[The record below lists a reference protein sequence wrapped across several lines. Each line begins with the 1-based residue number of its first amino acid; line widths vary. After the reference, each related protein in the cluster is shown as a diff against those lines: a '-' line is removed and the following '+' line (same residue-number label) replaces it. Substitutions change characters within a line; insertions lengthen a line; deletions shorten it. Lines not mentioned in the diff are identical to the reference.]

1 MSDSGEL
8 LSTKR
13 TLSPAE
19 EARYWRKRA
28 AEVRKVGD
36 LFSDPETRA
45 RLNGIASHY
54 DEMANEIE
62 ASQRN
67 VAERLAQI

>member
-1 MSDSGEL
+1 MSDGGEI

-28 AEVRKVGD
+28 AEVRKVCD
-36 LFSDPETRA
+36 LFSDADTRA
-45 RLNGIASHY
+45 KLNGIASHY
-54 DEMANEIE
+54 DQMANEIE
-62 ASQRN
+62 ASQRD
-67 VAERLAQI
+67 VAARLA